1 MSESKTAPQ
10 VYTSSID
17 LTTGILAPTQSQVA
31 WIKTLRTIISHP
43 TVKIARFLSIAPA
56 VIRQWS
62 TDGDAPKEVHDHIA
76 RYILPHRVNI
86 VRDALLGMIDWGWVS
101 FECLLDD
108 KQNFASFKHLLWDI
122 TSLVVDPN
130 TGDLIGV
137 FQEASQYVPQVTLYE
152 PDCVTFYQNV
162 WGQEWYGK
170 GDVVDAQLPYNQWMA
185 ASQMAERYD
194 AKIAGAHWVVHYPM
208 GSSYIDGVETDNGS
222 IAQTLLGKLKS
233 SGTIAI
239 PRAVQAFVDAAN
251 AGSEQHQWKIEIL
264 ESSANTSSGID
275 TRLRYLD
282 MLMVRAFCMA
292 ERSLQ
297 EGQHGTKA
305 EAETHADV
313 AMAYIDMRLQHVIHR
328 INQVVVASEIERHFG
343 PEFVG
348 RCTIIPEP
356 MDADKRVYLQG
367 VYDKILSTPEG
378 FMDQLDDIDVNAL
391 REISGVPTKS
401 ATKLNGQEY

>member
-1 MSESKTAPQ
+1 MTQTAPQ
-10 VYTSSID
+10 IYTSTID
-17 LTTGILAPTQSQVA
+17 QTTGILATTTSQVNWA
-31 WIKTLRTIISHP
+31 KTLRTIISHP
-43 TVKIARFLSIAPA
+43 TIKIARFLSIAPA
-56 VIRQWS
+56 VIRKWS

-76 RYILPHRVNI
+76 KYITPHRVSI
-86 VRDALLGMIDWGWVS
+86 LRDALLGMIDWGWVT
-101 FECLLDD
+101 FECLTDED
-108 KQNFASFKHLLWDI
+108 QNFAGFKHLLWDL
-122 TSLVVDPN
+122 TSLVVDPQ
-130 TGDLIGV
+130 TGDLIGA
-137 FQEASQYVPQVTLYE
+137 FQEATQFVPQVTIYE
-152 PDCVTFYQNV
+152 PDCITFYQNV
-162 WGQEWYGK
+162 WGQEWYGR
-170 GDVVDAQLPYNQWMA
+170 GDVIDAQLPYNQWMS
-185 ASQMAERYD
+185 ASEMAGRYD

-208 GSSYIDGVETDNGS
+208 GTSLIDGVETDNGE

-239 PRAVQAFVDAAN
+239 PRAIQQFVDAAN
-251 AGSEQHQWKIEIL
+251 AGSDQTQWKIEIL

-313 AMAYIDMRLQHVIHR
+313 AIAYIDMRLQHVLER
-328 INQVVVASEIERHFG
+328 INKVVVNAEIERHFG
-343 PEFVG
+343 PQWVG

-356 MDADKRVYLQG
+356 MDADKRTYLQT

-378 FMDQLDDIDVNAL
+378 FMDQLDDIDINAL
-391 REISGVPTKS
+391 REVCGIPTKS
-401 ATKLNGQEY
+401 AMNSV